1 MMLVLVKIIFIILS
15 AAVLITLSVK
25 KPELKGFFEKAG
37 LFGIFLFALFIP
49 LIDGFAVFGMVT
61 AVIFFIAYKI
71 SERDISIPKT
81 DFNIPLLIYTA
92 IVLASF
98 IWTYSIPDSFNEG
111 GEVFYFVLFFFAAA
125 GLLNTKKRINLMV
138 YTFTFSICI
147 AVIYGF
153 FQGIFINAL
162 HSSARLPGPIANWV
176 GFPVQVSYGLVVII
190 AYYLLDF
197 KRRSGNGTISSTGVI
212 PGAVSAVFFGFML
225 LLGFFDIAFAKARSA
240 WLGIIPA
247 IFVLMYLK
255 SKKLFFAVLILLF
268 VLNIGIFSVSK
279 TFKSRIFSMFNPKI
293 YKLELKNHGDIESH
307 IALIESAWAVFKR
320 YPLTGVG
327 VGAFSKYFDEHKG
340 VRFPWYYNPRTGRKL
355 YDLYDNWPENG
366 YMQTLAE
373 TGIFSFLALMWLFF
387 LGLKKPLKLFK
398 YSGDEFKKKISA
410 MTVGASIIFYAS
422 FAGVSNMSNNELTN
436 LWFFFLAIFAAA
448 NSLSDTEL
456 KYKKI

>member
-153 FQGIFINAL
+153 FQG
-162 HSSARLPGPIANWV
+162 
-176 GFPVQVSYGLVVII
+176 
-190 AYYLLDF
+190 
-197 KRRSGNGTISSTGVI
+197 
-212 PGAVSAVFFGFML
+212 
-225 LLGFFDIAFAKARSA
+225 
-240 WLGIIPA
+240 
-247 IFVLMYLK
+247 
-255 SKKLFFAVLILLF
+255 
-268 VLNIGIFSVSK
+268 
-279 TFKSRIFSMFNPKI
+279 
-293 YKLELKNHGDIESH
+293 
-307 IALIESAWAVFKR
+307 
-320 YPLTGVG
+320 
-327 VGAFSKYFDEHKG
+327 
-340 VRFPWYYNPRTGRKL
+340 
-355 YDLYDNWPENG
+355 
-366 YMQTLAE
+366 
-373 TGIFSFLALMWLFF
+373 
-387 LGLKKPLKLFK
+387 
-398 YSGDEFKKKISA
+398 
-410 MTVGASIIFYAS
+410 
-422 FAGVSNMSNNELTN
+422 
-436 LWFFFLAIFAAA
+436 
-448 NSLSDTEL
+448 
-456 KYKKI
+456 